1 MKSSREK
8 IMIEKIRGPKM
19 DLKVRA
25 RQKPAV
31 EETAKRCPVM

>member
-1 MKSSREK
+1 MVK
-8 IMIEKIRGPKM
+8 KIRGPRM

-31 EETAKRCPVM
+31 EETEKKCPVT